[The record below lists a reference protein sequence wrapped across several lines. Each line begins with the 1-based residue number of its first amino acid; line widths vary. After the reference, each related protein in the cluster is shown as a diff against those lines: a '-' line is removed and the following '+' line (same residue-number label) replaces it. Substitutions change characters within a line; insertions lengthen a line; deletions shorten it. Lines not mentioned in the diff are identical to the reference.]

1 MSDVTEKAPR
11 EGGPRSP
18 VLTRLPNILT
28 YGRIVAVP
36 VVVGCLLYG
45 GHSARWVALA
55 IFIIAA
61 ITDFFDGYLARL
73 WSLQSSLGR
82 MLDPIADKLIVAA
95 ILLMLTAN
103 GTIYGLHVWA
113 ALIILSREILVS
125 GLREFLAELQVSVP
139 VTQLAKYKT
148 AIQLIAIG
156 FLIAGPAG
164 DQVLPYNSEIGLAG
178 LWIAATLTLYTG
190 YDYFRAG
197 LKYLTD
203 ETP

>member
-1 MSDVTEKAPR
+1 MTELTGKAGSRAP
-11 EGGPRSP
+11 SP

-28 YGRIVAVP
+28 YGRIIAVP
-36 VVVGCLLYG
+36 VIVGCLLYG
-45 GHSARWVALA
+45 GHQARWLA
-55 IFIIAA
+55 FGIFIAAA

-73 WSLQSSLGR
+73 WSQQSSLGR

-95 ILLMLTAN
+95 VILMLAAN
-103 GTIYGLHVWA
+103 GTIYGPHIWA
-113 ALIILSREILVS
+113 AVIILSREILVS

-164 DQVLPYNSEIGLAG
+164 DRVLPYNSEIGLAG

-197 LKYLTD
+197 LQYLTED
-203 ETP
+203 HK

>member
-1 MSDVTEKAPR
+1 M
-11 EGGPRSP
+11 SP

-28 YGRIVAVP
+28 YARIAAVP
-36 VVVGCLLYG
+36 VVVGCLLIG
-45 GHSARWVALA
+45 GDTARWIALA
-55 IFIIAA
+55 IFVVAA
-61 ITDFFDGYLARL
+61 ITDFLDGYLARL

-95 ILLMLTAN
+95 VLLMLAAD
-103 GTIYGLHVWA
+103 GTIYGPHLWA
-113 ALIILSREILVS
+113 TLIILSREILVS
-125 GLREFLAELQVSVP
+125 GLREFLALLQVSVP
-139 VTQLAKYKT
+139 VTELAKYKT

-164 DQVLPYNSEIGLAG
+164 DKVLPYNSEIGLVG

-197 LKYLTD
+197 LKYLTED
-203 ETP
+203 AT

>member
-1 MSDVTEKAPR
+1 MTEVPQKEAKLHGAPSDA
-11 EGGPRSP
+11 
-18 VLTRLPNILT
+18 LTRLPNILT
-28 YGRIVAVP
+28 YGRILAVP
-36 VVVGCLLYG
+36 AVVGCLIYG
-45 GHSARWVALA
+45 GDNARWVALVLFA
-55 IFIIAA
+55 GAA

-82 MLDPIADKLIVAA
+82 MLDPIADKLIVSAV
-95 ILLMLTAN
+95 LLFLTAN
-103 GTIYGLHVWA
+103 GTIYGVHIWA

-164 DQVLPYNSEIGLAG
+164 DKVLMYNTEIGLAG

-197 LKYLTD
+197 LKYVTD
-203 ETP
+203 

>member
-1 MSDVTEKAPR
+1 MTEISGKDTTRP
-11 EGGPRSP
+11 PPP

-28 YGRIVAVP
+28 YGRILSVP
-36 VVVGCLLYG
+36 AIVGCLLYG
-45 GHSARWVALA
+45 GHDARWLALA
-55 IFIIAA
+55 LFTIAA

-73 WSLQSSLGR
+73 WSQQSSLGR
-82 MLDPIADKLIVAA
+82 MLDPIADKLIVSAV
-95 ILLMLTAN
+95 LLMLSAD
-103 GTIYGLHVWA
+103 GTIYGPHIWA
-113 ALIILSREILVS
+113 AVIILSREILVS

-139 VTQLAKYKT
+139 VTHLAKYKT

-164 DQVLPYNSEIGLAG
+164 DVVLPYNSEIGLAG

-197 LKYLTD
+197 LIYLT
-203 ETP
+203 EEH